1 MWPSQA
7 LFLAALSRGVATN
20 VPVPEPDISVVLE
33 SRQMSEEVRECHA
46 DCGYFIV
53 DSNLPDQCGNSTWRD
68 LLDDCLD
75 CALEYDIWR
84 IYGDGVTQAAGAC
97 DLPAVP
103 EQPDAD
109 ESVSPSTTLTSSPN
123 ATGTV
128 STAVSTTTVS
138 TASSVDA
145 VSSTTGQGSSPT
157 PTDDP
162 TPEGHAVS
170 IKTEGCYV
178 VFFCIVA
185 ILFNIV
191 T

>member
-1 MWPSQA
+1 MWSFQA
-7 LFLAALSRGVATN
+7 LFLAAVSRGATTN
-20 VPVPEPDISVVLE
+20 VPDPEPDISVVLE
-33 SRQMSEEVRECHA
+33 SRQMSEDARECHA

-53 DSNLPDQCGNSTWRD
+53 DSSLPDQCGNSTWTD

-75 CALEYDIWR
+75 CALEYDIWSV
-84 IYGDGVTQAAGAC
+84 YGDGVTQAAGAC

-109 ESVSPSTTLTSSPN
+109 ESVSPSMTLTSPPN

-138 TASSVDA
+138 TTSSVDG
-145 VSSTTGQGSSPT
+145 VSSTTGEGASPT
-157 PTDDP
+157 PTDSL
-162 TPEGHAVS
+162 TPEGRAVS
-170 IKTEGCYV
+170 IKTEGYYV

-185 ILFNIV
+185 IVFNMV